1 MQKLLQPTWPWNPWS
16 QLRSGCCWGASPG
29 WKGKSITSFS
39 VIYKQQ
45 ATNGFINHPG
55 ISSMAK
61 WLEKRGFFFVL
72 LSSCHEKLQWNLKTW
87 SFTKENLLVTTELQ
101 YPFCGVDK
109 KFFLSRWWWNKFLL
123 SHKDRMEWM
132 GFFFSCLFTGWWW
145 SACFSFCCLFV
156 LFLVTRQLEWIGFF
170 LLTRWRWNG
179 WVSWCACWPTRCA
192 PPHSRTQRSGV
203 HCCPLQTC
211 SLQTVG
217 TQLLLRNEKI
227 LLTLMKTRME
237 TARSHWRE

>member
-1 MQKLLQPTWPWNPWS
+1 MKCKKWPSDTSHFLKNHDHQKDAKAAPAYLALKSVEPAAIRMLL
-16 QLRSGCCWGASPG
+16 GCQSRLE
-29 WKGKSITSFS
+29 GKSITSFS

-109 KFFLSRWWWNKFLL
+109 KIFLSRWWWNKFLL

-132 GFFFSCLFTGWWW
+132 GFFFFLFIHWLMMECLF
-145 SACFSFCCLFV
+145 
-156 LFLVTRQLEWIGFF
+156 FF
-170 LLTRWRWNG
+170 LLFVCFVFSHQTTRVDRIFFTHQ
-179 WVSWCACWPTRCA
+179 V
-192 PPHSRTQRSGV
+192 
-203 HCCPLQTC
+203 
-211 SLQTVG
+211 TVERMG
-217 TQLLLRNEKI
+217 FLMC
-227 LLTLMKTRME
+227 LLTHQVC
-237 TARSHWRE
+237 SSS